1 MLDILNI
8 KTKYHLSMKGK
19 NIIDTLKTLQ
29 FLMI

>member
-19 NIIDTLKTLQ
+19 YHWIPKKTLQ